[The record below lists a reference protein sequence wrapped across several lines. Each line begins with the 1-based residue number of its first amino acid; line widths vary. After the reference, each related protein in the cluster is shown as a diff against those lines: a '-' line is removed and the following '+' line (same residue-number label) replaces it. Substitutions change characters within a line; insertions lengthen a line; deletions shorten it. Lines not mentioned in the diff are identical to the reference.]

1 MLETKEKNARV
12 ENGVFNNTFLL
23 VGFVV
28 QTILKMNP
36 SASQLELVRL
46 AEQEGRLSKNY
57 DDDDDSDEEGISL
70 VASQPINGCH
80 VITCHSD
87 DSLDGKPLFY
97 MPLEG
102 DLTDTVN
109 LLPQLSSVFTT
120 AHVILEDDC
129 DLLESIPQENSSS
142 AIQSKDI
149 QPNLNTLANID
160 CGIVVNTQNQHI
172 IQNCNTVRHMLDNST
187 YKSTGLDNSTFRTTF
202 LDNTHT
208 STLKPN
214 SSSNHCNAMAH
225 NVSLPQ
231 EIFNKKNVSK
241 KDRLDRK
248 RYHAHFAENVDS
260 KEDQL
265 AKKRSIYTSGYKT
278 QLPSFQTKEKSTKP
292 IMRNYDHEMKD
303 SGCFNSME
311 WQASVLDARKQ
322 LNKPLGNNA
331 RNHCNMFGIGRL
343 GTKQAETMD
352 WEQCS
357 IIGETAWRSFSYCSI
372 NGPGEAMEGVQ
383 SYHVRSEGNQDF
395 IIPSPK
401 IRSRKIANSAKG
413 SDKTKRRSRL
423 VKQKR
428 LSERQ
433 STGHS
438 SEISESKAKR
448 CRK

>member
-1 MLETKEKNARV
+1 MLKKKEKNARV
-12 ENGVFNNTFLL
+12 ENGVYNNTFLL

-57 DDDDDSDEEGISL
+57 GDDDDSDEEGISL

-102 DLTDTVN
+102 HPTDTVS
-109 LLPQLSSVFTT
+109 LLPQVLSVSTT
-120 AHVILEDDC
+120 AHVTLGNEY
-129 DLLESIPQENSSS
+129 DLHESIPKEHSSS
-142 AIQSKDI
+142 TKQSKDI
-149 QPNLNTLANID
+149 LPNLNTLANID
-160 CGIVVNTQNQHI
+160 CGIVVNAQNPPI

-187 YKSTGLDNSTFRTTF
+187 YKSTGLDNSTFRTF

-214 SSSNHCNAMAH
+214 SSSSHCNAMAH

-241 KDRLDRK
+241 NDRLDRK

-260 KEDQL
+260 KKDQL

-292 IMRNYDHEMKD
+292 IMRNYDHEMRD
-303 SGCFNSME
+303 SECFNSME

-322 LNKPLGNNA
+322 FNKPLGNNA
-331 RNHCNMFGIGRL
+331 RYHCNMFGIGRL
-343 GTKQAETMD
+343 GTKQAESMD
-352 WEQCS
+352 WAPCS
-357 IIGETAWRSFSYCSI
+357 IIGETEWSSFLYCS

-401 IRSRKIANSAKG
+401 IRSRKIASSAKG

-428 LSERQ
+428 LNQRQ

>member
-1 MLETKEKNARV
+1 MLKTKEKNARV

-46 AEQEGRLSKNY
+46 AEQEGRLSKSY
-57 DDDDDSDEEGISL
+57 GEDDESDEEGISL

-87 DSLDGKPLFY
+87 DSLDGKPLFH

-102 DLTDTVN
+102 HPTDTVS
-109 LLPQLSSVFTT
+109 LLPQVLSVSTT
-120 AHVILEDDC
+120 AHVTLEN
-129 DLLESIPQENSSS
+129 E
-142 AIQSKDI
+142 
-149 QPNLNTLANID
+149 
-160 CGIVVNTQNQHI
+160 
-172 IQNCNTVRHMLDNST
+172 
-187 YKSTGLDNSTFRTTF
+187 STGLDNSTFRTTF

-214 SSSNHCNAMAH
+214 SSSSHCNAMAH

-260 KEDQL
+260 KKDQL

-322 LNKPLGNNA
+322 FNKPLGNNA

-343 GTKQAETMD
+343 GTKQTESMD
-352 WEQCS
+352 WEPCS
-357 IIGETAWRSFSYCSI
+357 IIGETAWNSFLYCS

-401 IRSRKIANSAKG
+401 IRSRKIASSAKG

-428 LSERQ
+428 LNQRQ